1 MSNPASFQLNDYIF
15 NDIKL
20 RFNKELPKDLN
31 IDIIPSGIF
40 NTENSSFDL
49 IAEFIAFSD
58 GDKEN
63 PFIEIKCK
71 GTFLFQDVK
80 TLEEIP
86 EFFYRNAMAILFP
99 YLRAFIS
106 ILTLQSNIPAL
117 VLPTYNLSELE
128 TPLRENT
135 IINQ

>member
-49 IAEFIAFSD
+49 IAEFIAFSE

-80 TLEEIP
+80 TL
-86 EFFYRNAMAILFP
+86 
-99 YLRAFIS
+99 
-106 ILTLQSNIPAL
+106 
-117 VLPTYNLSELE
+117 
-128 TPLRENT
+128 
-135 IINQ
+135 